1 MYDLHNSVILKEG
14 FPDFESFG
22 ISGAGILF
30 RNNFKKEQYEAV
42 KESTKE
48 SGVDIFSVLEV
59 NADKSGD
66 VKTALKNRESVDILM
81 INTKSPRAMRA
92 AAESSL
98 VDVIS
103 HAFID
108 QSSAA
113 LASKNNVALE
123 INLADIL
130 ELTGI
135 KRSLL
140 LSKIKFNLL
149 LARKYKLDIVMTT
162 GASSKYGLRQPR
174 QMMALAEV
182 LGMSNAEAKRAVMG
196 FPKELVE
203 KNRRKHSGVT
213 VKEGI
218 TKNG

>member
-22 ISGAGILF
+22 IRGVGILF
-30 RNNFKKEQYEAV
+30 RNSFKKEHYETA
-42 KESTKE
+42 KESAKN
-48 SGVDIFSVLEV
+48 SGLDIFSVLEV

-66 VKTALKNRESVDILM
+66 VKIALKNREFVDILM
-81 INTKSPRAMRA
+81 INAKSPRAMRA
-92 AAESSL
+92 ATESSL

-113 LASKNNVALE
+113 LASKNSVALE

-140 LSKIKFNLL
+140 FSKIKFNLL

-162 GASSKYGLRQPR
+162 GASSMYGLRQPR

-182 LGMSNAEAKRAVMG
+182 LGMSNAEAKRAVME

-203 KNRRKHSGVT
+203 KDRRKHSGVT